1 MLGINNHNMYFL
13 GLLFILNTSSGRYAP
28 INESSPG
35 QSAIKMG
42 ICVATMCTDY
52 HYIILFP
59 CAGFSSSQRPGSG
72 VGQRTPSLNSRTQQ
86 ALIETPLFA
95 STVSVK
101 KKKNYYF
108 DFFVA
113 SRMYL
118 SEEHIDKTMELTG
131 FISYVTRTSLIY
143 FLTMPRNGSS
153 FYENDYHKKD
163 VGWSRGRLYDTRDH
177 HYVLAVRTFISLSFT

>member
-1 MLGINNHNMYFL
+1 MCWI
-13 GLLFILNTSSGRYAP
+13 LLLSEARLWSGTENTV
-28 INESSPG
+28 
-35 QSAIKMG
+35 IKFQDTAG
-42 ICVATMCTDY
+42 TYWDSLICIDSKCK
-52 HYIILFP
+52 
-59 CAGFSSSQRPGSG
+59 
-72 VGQRTPSLNSRTQQ
+72 
-86 ALIETPLFA
+86 
-95 STVSVK
+95 K

>member
-1 MLGINNHNMYFL
+1 MCWI
-13 GLLFILNTSSGRYAP
+13 LLLSEARLWSGTENT
-28 INESSPG
+28 
-35 QSAIKMG
+35 
-42 ICVATMCTDY
+42 V
-52 HYIILFP
+52 
-59 CAGFSSSQRPGSG
+59 
-72 VGQRTPSLNSRTQQ
+72 SLNSRTQQ

-101 KKKNYYF
+101 KTTTIILISLLLLACICVK
-108 DFFVA
+108 
-113 SRMYL
+113 

-177 HYVLAVRTFISLSFT
+177 HYVPAVRTFISLSFT